1 MSPWHSVKTQK
12 KGVCCS
18 SATLIALC
26 WHSTSRRLSSRNFDK
41 ASLRQPDYLG
51 SKEQEQVMWPLPLS
65 QGRQNNQSQSFVPPA
80 SWAEAGRYPRR
91 EEQIRAQSL
100 QALASTLHRCY
111 PPAPSQAP
119 GQSTLPQIHQFPS
132 YYECW
137 GVVGFMCCFLLVKP
151 LQGGSSCQ
159 GIVLWESAYGNHLQS
174 EPPVPGSSTQEACSY
189 HASAGH
195 KGMIPAVTL
204 CLLCSPGN
212 TENRGCKN
220 LQGHPAWPTEP
231 TGDRVDLYYN
241 FGTLAKAPGKELSGK
256 LLPVGH

>member
-1 MSPWHSVKTQK
+1 MLGGGGFYVLFSLGQTTPRGQLLSGHCALGISRWKT
-12 KGVCCS
+12 
-18 SATLIALC
+18 I
-26 WHSTSRRLSSRNFDK
+26 
-41 ASLRQPDYLG
+41 
-51 SKEQEQVMWPLPLS
+51 
-65 QGRQNNQSQSFVPPA
+65 
-80 SWAEAGRYPRR
+80 
-91 EEQIRAQSL
+91 
-100 QALASTLHRCY
+100 
-111 PPAPSQAP
+111 
-119 GQSTLPQIHQFPS
+119 
-132 YYECW
+132 
-137 GVVGFMCCFLLVKP
+137 
-151 LQGGSSCQ
+151 LQG
-159 GIVLWESAYGNHLQS
+159 

-231 TGDRVDLYYN
+231 TGDQVDLYYN

>member
-1 MSPWHSVKTQK
+1 MLPT
-12 KGVCCS
+12 S
-18 SATLIALC
+18 SIT
-26 WHSTSRRLSSRNFDK
+26 STRTEHTF
-41 ASLRQPDYLG
+41 
-51 SKEQEQVMWPLPLS
+51 
-65 QGRQNNQSQSFVPPA
+65 
-80 SWAEAGRYPRR
+80 
-91 EEQIRAQSL
+91 
-100 QALASTLHRCY
+100 H
-111 PPAPSQAP
+111 P
-119 GQSTLPQIHQFPS
+119 GQIHQFPS

-151 LQGGSSCQ
+151 LQGDSSCQ
-159 GIVLWESAYGNHLQS
+159 GIVFWESAYGNHLQG

-212 TENRGCKN
+212 TENRGCRG

-231 TGDRVDLYYN
+231 TGDQADLYYN